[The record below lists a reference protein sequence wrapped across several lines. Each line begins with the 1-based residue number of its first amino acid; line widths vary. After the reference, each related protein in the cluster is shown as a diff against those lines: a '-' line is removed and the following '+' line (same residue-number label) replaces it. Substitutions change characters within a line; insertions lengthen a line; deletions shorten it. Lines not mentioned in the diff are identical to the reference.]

1 MNLNELNIIKKL
13 LKKKDAKNG
22 TKYTKNF
29 NLSSKFEIINLKT
42 KLSYLYSMI
51 YNTELVK

>member
-1 MNLNELNIIKKL
+1 ML
-13 LKKKDAKNG
+13 LKKDAKNG

-42 KLSYLYSMI
+42 KLSYLHSMI